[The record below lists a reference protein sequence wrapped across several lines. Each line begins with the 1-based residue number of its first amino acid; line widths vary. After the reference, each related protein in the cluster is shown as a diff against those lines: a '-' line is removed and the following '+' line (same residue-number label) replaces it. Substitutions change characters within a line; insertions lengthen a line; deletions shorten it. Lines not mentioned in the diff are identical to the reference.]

1 MCKVTIKKWK
11 TEKHGVDLK
20 HATQQECLWRNAGW
34 CVLSCFAVC
43 WFAMQVLVGG
53 TPMFIVGL
61 WYKHGSFL
69 LFRQTSLF
77 CKLIGG
83 ICENL
88 FLVTVVAYII
98 CAAGSFNE
106 CVFAYLSIVN
116 VYVVFLILNTH
127 CFDLRH
133 YNTYLCRIST
143 QIFRITC
150 YINTNN

>member
-1 MCKVTIKKWK
+1 MRSFLLRRLLVCDADACWCQ
-11 TEKHGVDLK
+11 LR
-20 HATQQECLWRNAGW
+20 CL
-34 CVLSCFAVC
+34 L
-43 WFAMQVLVGG
+43 LVYD
-53 TPMFIVGL
+53 T
-61 WYKHGSFL
+61 YGSFI

-83 ICENL
+83 SCENL

-98 CAAGSFNE
+98 RAAGSFNE